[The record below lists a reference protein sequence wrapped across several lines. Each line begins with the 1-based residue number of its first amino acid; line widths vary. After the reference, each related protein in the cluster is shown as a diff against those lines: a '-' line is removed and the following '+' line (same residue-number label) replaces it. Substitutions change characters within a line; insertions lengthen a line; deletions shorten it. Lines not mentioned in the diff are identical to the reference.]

1 MFIGV
6 SHLGMVEEYNHEVG
20 DFCGKAITAQAEN
33 FTLESYVLNLKMT
46 TKPRL
51 YLLSKKKVQEQ
62 EVKSIK
68 KQNFKN
74 NIGLFLELTPP
85 PPQVID

>member
-1 MFIGV
+1 MLNLLMFIGV
-6 SHLGMVEEYNHEVG
+6 SHLCIVEEYNHEVG

-33 FTLESYVLNLKMT
+33 FTLENYVLNLKMT

-62 EVKSIK
+62 EVKPIK
-68 KQNFKN
+68 KQFF
-74 NIGLFLELTPP
+74 FLELTPP
-85 PPQVID
+85 PQVID

>member
-1 MFIGV
+1 MLNLLLFIGV

-33 FTLESYVLNLKMT
+33 FTLENYVLNLKMT

-51 YLLSKKKVQEQ
+51 SS
-62 EVKSIK
+62 VKEESARAGGKTNQKAI
-68 KQNFKN
+68 F
-74 NIGLFLELTPP
+74 FLELTPP
-85 PPQVID
+85 PQVID

>member
-1 MFIGV
+1 MLNLLMFIGV
-6 SHLGMVEEYNHEVG
+6 SHLGIVEEYNHEVG

-33 FTLESYVLNLKMT
+33 FTLENYVLNLKMT

-62 EVKSIK
+62 EVNPIK
-68 KQNFKN
+68 KQF
-74 NIGLFLELTPP
+74 FSRAYPSPTSY
-85 PPQVID
+85 